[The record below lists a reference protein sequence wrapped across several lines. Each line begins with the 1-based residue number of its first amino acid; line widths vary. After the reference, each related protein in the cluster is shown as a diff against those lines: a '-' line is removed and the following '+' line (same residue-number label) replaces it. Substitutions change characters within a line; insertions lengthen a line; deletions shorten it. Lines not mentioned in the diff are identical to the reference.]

1 MKRINAAVL
10 LSVCALLSGVACAD
24 ATLELGDG
32 VVVTAI
38 DGQAL
43 NLGLFSPTKTR
54 YVLAAGSH
62 VLSVRF
68 EKLYDLNADD
78 HDVVKS
84 ASVNLPAVAL
94 ADQQAYQ
101 LRLVNPPNSHH
112 RAQQYAREPIFVLQ
126 DAQGQTV
133 LQQQGKRG
141 QASASVLSGVN
152 HMLGRVA
159 DGVSGAAVIDEPTAM
174 QQFKALWQAASVTE
188 RKAMLS
194 YAQGHVK
201 D

>member
-1 MKRINAAVL
+1 MIKVL
-10 LSVCALLSGVACAD
+10 CGLGLCYAFSGVACAD

-54 YVLAAGSH
+54 YVLATGSH
-62 VLSVRF
+62 TFGVRF

-84 ASVNLPAVAL
+84 ASVNLQAVAL

-152 HMLGRVA
+152 QMLGRVA

-174 QQFKALWQAASVTE
+174 QQFKALWQAASVPE

-194 YAQGHVK
+194 YAQVHLK